1 MAAATAYQLLV
12 AEDLAGEGWLDL
24 GVGFTVS
31 AITAFVA
38 VKWLLSY
45 IRTHTFTVFAW
56 YRIALG
62 AALLA
67 LL

>member
-1 MAAATAYQLLV
+1 LLV